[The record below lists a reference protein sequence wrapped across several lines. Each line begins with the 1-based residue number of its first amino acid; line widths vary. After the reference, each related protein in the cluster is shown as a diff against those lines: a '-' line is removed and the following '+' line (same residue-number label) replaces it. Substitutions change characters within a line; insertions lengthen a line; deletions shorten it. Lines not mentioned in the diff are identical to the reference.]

1 MKIENYDWSRKQI
14 YSDSLEYLLCSL
26 LLNCL
31 QLTYWW
37 KISNTINYTSK
48 QFSFLQKPYL
58 QPVVVE
64 DSLLPEDFYY
74 NKLRYSEHLEF
85 SRFSLCYNKLAK
97 SLSSLVSNGMK
108 LWMRIPSA
116 ARNAVYLYISP
127 LISSSLHTYIC
138 VLIHSMQTH
147 F

>member
-108 LWMRIPSA
+108 LWMRIPST
-116 ARNAVYLYISP
+116 ARNVVYLYISS